1 MSNGKK
7 TMVFNFTNDRYITNC
22 TIEIPTEEIKVIGR
36 AKCNPKDSFSQR
48 KGETIA
54 IIRAMIKI
62 YKKLLHNL
70 NKEIKLLEATE
81 RITYPKKLIGFG
93 VDETHRRFSTVLE
106 EKYKQKEQYEKDM
119 ESYKN
124 DLINLFQREKDFMDK
139 VNKKREKAKN
149 SPTILEYVK
158 SYRKAYD
165 EKQKQKK

>member
-1 MSNGKK
+1 
-7 TMVFNFTNDRYITNC
+7 
-22 TIEIPTEEIKVIGR
+22 
-36 AKCNPKDSFSQR
+36 
-48 KGETIA
+48 
-54 IIRAMIKI
+54 
-62 YKKLLHNL
+62 
-70 NKEIKLLEATE
+70 
-81 RITYPKKLIGFG
+81 
-93 VDETHRRFSTVLE
+93 
-106 EKYKQKEQYEKDM
+106 M